1 MFEFPNPEGESAAKY
16 RTLFFIALFA
26 LLGITYYEI
35 INYNNS
41 KTEIV
46 FNTVET
52 ESQLFVDVSGAVG
65 RPGVYELT
73 SESRLGEVLALAGG
87 ITPKANASWV
97 TKTLNLSEKV
107 VDAQKIYIPY
117 EWEGEVSEFKILDL
131 SENNNPSSSLI
142 NINTGTHEQLTK
154 IPGIGEVY
162 ANKIIENRPYTQI
175 EDLSSRKVLSNTL
188 VGKVKDF
195 VTL

>member
-1 MFEFPNPEGESAAKY
+1 M
-16 RTLFFIALFA
+16 
-26 LLGITYYEI
+26 
-35 INYNNS
+35 
-41 KTEIV
+41 

-131 SENNNPSSSLI
+131 SENNNTSSSLI